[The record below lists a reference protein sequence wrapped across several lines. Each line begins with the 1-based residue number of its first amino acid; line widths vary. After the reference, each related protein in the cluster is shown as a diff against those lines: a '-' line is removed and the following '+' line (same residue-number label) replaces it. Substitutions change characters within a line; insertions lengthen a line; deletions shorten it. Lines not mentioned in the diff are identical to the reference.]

1 MNQTIINGL
10 TEIKDKYDLDD
21 IYRINTYDKVI
32 KCIKSHPYTLKTM
45 SEVLYVLRKNGFYYT
60 GQEHFYRKHNMWKSS
75 VLNNI
80 DELLCLQ
87 NFEITHL
94 SESNGKHTYLEFA
107 YSVILSG
114 FLLYMVS
121 EFSSQIIW
129 NWM

>member
-10 TEIKDKYDLDD
+10 TEIKDKYQPDD
-21 IYRINTYDKVI
+21 FYRIRTYEKVI
-32 KCIKSHPYTLKTM
+32 NSIKSHPRDIKSM
-45 SEVLYVLRKNGFYYT
+45 SEVLYVLRKNGFYYI

-75 VLNNI
+75 ILNNI

-94 SESNGKHTYLEFA
+94 QESNENHTYLEFV
-107 YSVILSG
+107 YSIILSG
-114 FLLYMVS
+114 ILFYIVS
-121 EFSSQIIW
+121 EFSSQILW

>member
-10 TEIKDKYDLDD
+10 TEIKDNYESDD
-21 IYRINTYDKVI
+21 VYRIRTYEKVI
-32 KCIKSHPYTLKTM
+32 NSIKSYPHTLKTM
-45 SEVLYVLRKNGFYYT
+45 SEVLYVLRKNGFYYI

-75 VLNNI
+75 ILNNI

-94 SESNGKHTYLEFA
+94 QESNQNHTYLEFV
-107 YSVILSG
+107 YSIILSG
-114 FLLYMVS
+114 ILFYIVS
-121 EFSSQIIW
+121 EFSSQILW